1 MSTDIAEANL
11 EELLKPTQDSLD
23 DLQLARVTCGT
34 LSLCQ
39 FAKLSILDG
48 GDEAELYD
56 VLAFLFIHSEK
67 RETVRNLLFTEGD
80 AFREAVL
87 DFGDQFAF
95 EDFHKLSTKV
105 TGMLTNATN
114 GMVEVD
120 ELALEAQEGQPQKKT
135 STEE

>member
-1 MSTDIAEANL
+1 MSAEIAEANL

-23 DLQLARVTCGT
+23 DLQLTRVTCGT

-48 GDEAELYD
+48 DEDAELYD
-56 VLAFLFIHSEK
+56 ILAFLFIHSEK
-67 RETVRNLLFTEGD
+67 RDTVRQLLFADGD

-87 DFGDQFAF
+87 DFGDRFAF
-95 EDFHKLSTKV
+95 EDFQKLSEKV
-105 TGMLTNATN
+105 TGMLTNATE

-135 STEE
+135 NGQE

>member
-1 MSTDIAEANL
+1 MSTEIAEANL

-23 DLQLARVTCGT
+23 DLQLTRVTCGT

-48 GDEAELYD
+48 DEDAELYD
-56 VLAFLFIHSEK
+56 ILAFLFIHSEK
-67 RETVRNLLFTEGD
+67 RETVRQLLFTDGD

-87 DFGDQFAF
+87 DFGDRFAF
-95 EDFHKLSTKV
+95 EDFQKLSEKV
-105 TGMLTNATN
+105 TGMLTNATE

-135 STEE
+135 NGQE